1 MLHVVKLGGSLL
13 ATPDI
18 LRRWLRPLAAAG
30 GRLVVVPGGGPFAD
44 AVRTAQR
51 SMGFDDRTAHRMAL
65 LAMEQYGLLLA
76 SLEPRLVPAET
87 IGAVRA
93 ALRRK
98 YVAIWFPARLAGDA
112 DGIEENWDV
121 TSDSLAAW
129 LALQLGASALWLVKS
144 CAVPVQDPARLAA
157 AAVVD
162 AKFPRFCAAL
172 RCPVEVLGPDDVE
185 RLTAALAQRDV
196 TPAPAVAS

>member
-13 ATPDI
+13 AAPAV
-18 LRRWLRPLAAAG
+18 LRRWLRLLADAG

-51 SMGFDDRTAHRMAL
+51 TVGFDDRTAHRMAL
-65 LAMEQYGLLLA
+65 LAMQQYGLLLA

-87 IGAVRA
+87 MGAVRG
-93 ALRRK
+93 ALRRRH
-98 YVAIWFPARLAGDA
+98 VAIWFPARLVAEAVEFD
-112 DGIEENWDV
+112 ESWEV

-129 LALQLGASALWLVKS
+129 LALKLGASALWLLKS
-144 CAVPVQDPARLAA
+144 CAVPVQNPARLAE

-162 AKFPRFCAAL
+162 AAFPRFCAAL
-172 RCPVEVLGPDDVE
+172 RCPIHVLGPDDVE
-185 RLTAALAQRDV
+185 RLAAALAQRDV
-196 TPAPAVAS
+196 TPAPAAAS